1 MKYRDNMGEEDLNAL
16 LAEWAQLNACYAE
29 MDDQQCAGD
38 EDQEE
43 GFDPIRDGWVGK
55 DGRP

>member
-1 MKYRDNMGEEDLNAL
+1 MKYRDNMGEEELNAL
-16 LAEWAQLNACYAE
+16 LAECHQLDVCYA
-29 MDDQQCAGD
+29 DADAQQCAGD
-38 EDQEE
+38 DDQEE